1 MMFYVKIYL
10 IALITFLAVDFVWLA
25 LVAKNF
31 YRKNLGFLLAEKPN
45 LWAAAAFYLL
55 FVAGVVVFA
64 IVPALTEGSLWK
76 AIILGGFF
84 GLVTYATYDFTNQAT
99 VRNWPWVVT
108 AIDLAWGGFLAAS
121 VSCIGYLAGR
131 WLESP

>member
-31 YRKNLGFLLAEKPN
+31 YRKNLGFLLAEKPD

-84 GLVTYATYDFTNQAT
+84 GQEPE
-99 VRNWPWVVT
+99 RRGP
-108 AIDLAWGGFLAAS
+108 
-121 VSCIGYLAGR
+121 CPR
-131 WLESP
+131 